1 MKIVKPAIM
10 ICAGQRLE
18 PALFK
23 RDAESAMQALRAEIR
38 SEIARHDVA
47 VGYTSAT
54 AGAEIVFAEE
64 ILARSGEL
72 HLQLPCQAESF
83 VSQYVAPWGDDWVR
97 RFHSVRESAAST
109 DISCDERPRADDTLL
124 RFNNQMLQ
132 GVARIHAERLGTN
145 ARLLL
150 AWSPAAPA
158 EPGSPADFMDAWPEI
173 EQLSLI
179 DLDELLQDAQGS
191 LPRPIGDISPDRD
204 ALAIGIS
211 PLVVRTIL
219 FADIATY
226 TSIPDDEVPLLW
238 DLLAEVQQEVETR
251 TAVPFVINTWGDAVH
266 AAAETALEMAAYAAA
281 LTEGLLQAD
290 HSAFGLS
297 SRPRFRIALHAG
309 PVHVGLHP
317 LTGRPMIYGH
327 HVNRA
332 ARIEPIAAPGQ
343 IYASQPFVALLRAEM
358 DAALHQA
365 RLTGGAYSQPYG
377 LEYVG
382 MLELPKKFGTAP
394 IYRIHSSARTSTR

>member
-1 MKIVKPAIM
+1 M
-10 ICAGQRLE
+10 ICAGQRWDPAQFQSGAEAALE
-18 PALFK
+18 ALHEEV
-23 RDAESAMQALRAEIR
+23 RGE
-38 SEIARHDVA
+38 VA
-47 VGYTSAT
+47 GHGITVGYTSAS
-54 AGAEIVFAEE
+54 AGAEIIFAEE

-72 HLQLPCQAESF
+72 HLHIPCPAESF
-83 VSQYVAPWGDDWVR
+83 IAQYVAPAGERWID
-97 RFHSVRESAAST
+97 RFRTVCAGAASV
-109 DISCDERPRADDTLL
+109 DVSCDEQPRADETLL

-132 GVARIHAERLGTN
+132 GMARIHAERTGTR

-150 AWSPAAPA
+150 AWSPTAPA

-179 DLDELLQDAQGS
+179 DLDEIIRRARGDEN
-191 LPRPIGDISPDRD
+191 LPLEDIAPGVD

-211 PLVVRTIL
+211 PLVVRAIF

-226 TSIPDDEVPLLW
+226 TSIPDEQVPLLW
-238 DLLAEVQQEVETR
+238 DFLAEVQQGVEAR
-251 TAVPFVINTWGDAVH
+251 TEMPIVINTWGDAVH
-266 AAAETALEMAAYAAA
+266 AAAETALDMAKYATA
-281 LTEGLLQAD
+281 LVENVLDTD

-309 PVHVGLHP
+309 PVYVGLHP
-317 LTGRPMIYGH
+317 LTGRSMIYGH

-332 ARIEPIAAPGQ
+332 ARIEPVAAPGE

-365 RLTGGAYSQPYG
+365 RLMGETYRQPYE

-382 MLELPKKFGTAP
+382 LLDLPKKFGSEA
-394 IYRIHSSARTSTR
+394 IYRICSAERSGNS